1 MGKLVLFGCY
11 GIPGWGGAS
20 TATYRLVETMRGH
33 GLNAGHVN
41 IIDEQDPDYFRY
53 VFGEN
58 YGNPEGLDNVHNCH
72 LTGPLNGPH
81 PELTALLRNLS
92 PDVMVAVGDIA
103 ARLMKRAHPE
113 IKLVFLGGG
122 GGQQVKQAI
131 LKGKITDLIEQE
143 RTIGHASSRPKIL
156 AAGEN
161 EAIATS
167 DLIIAHSEM
176 TVSLFRYFFPSYVRK
191 LYPDVI
197 WFAEWIYEE
206 ALTYSELARP
216 FAQREIDVLFISNSW
231 ERKEKNYGLVKEIVS
246 QLGGSE
252 IHIVGEVVDRIPSA
266 TYHGLLTRCDE
277 VFRLMG
283 NAKAVVCPSLFDTA
297 PGILFEAS
305 AMGCNIVASKN
316 CGNWRICND
325 ALLVD
330 PCAADTFV
338 EKTALAIS
346 RKLQDNMRVFL
357 QSNSYENLVETLSVL

>member
-1 MGKLVLFGCY
+1 MGKLILFGCY
-11 GIPGWGGAS
+11 QVPGYGGAS
-20 TATYRLVETMRGH
+20 TVTYQLFDSMRRH
-33 GLNAGHVN
+33 GLNVAHVN
-41 IIDEQDPDYFRY
+41 IIDEEDSDYLKY
-53 VFGEN
+53 VFGKD
-58 YGNPEGLDNVHNCH
+58 YGNPKGLDNVHNCH
-72 LTGPLNGPH
+72 LIAPLDAPH

-103 ARLMKRAHPE
+103 ARLMKRARPE

-122 GGQQVKQAI
+122 GGQQVKQAL
-131 LKGKITDLIEQE
+131 LKGKITDLIEQQ
-143 RTIGHASSRPKIL
+143 RIIGHAPGRPKIL

-161 EAIATS
+161 EAVATS

-206 ALTYSELARP
+206 ALTYSDLAKP
-216 FAQREIDVLFISNSW
+216 FPERDIDVLFISNSW
-231 ERKEKNYGLVKEIVS
+231 ERKEKNYGLVKELAS
-246 QLGGSE
+246 QLRGSE

-266 TYHGLLTRCDE
+266 TYHGLLTRREE

-283 NAKAVVCPSLFDTA
+283 KAKAVVCPSLFDTA

-330 PCAADTFV
+330 PFAADTFV